1 MPMATA
7 GQTERTTTTLEQPIL
22 FFDGMCG
29 LCNSSVDFVMK
40 RDTRDVFRYAPLQG
54 ETAAEHLSQSD
65 REDLDSVVLKTRDGL
80 YRHSSAIVRI
90 LWKLP
95 GVWPVL
101 GTLLWVI
108 PRPLRNFGY
117 RVVAKNRYR
126 FFGKKET
133 CRLPKPEEIG
143 RLLP

>member
-7 GQTERTTTTLEQPIL
+7 GHTERTTTTLEHPIL

-54 ETAAEHLSQSD
+54 ETAAEHLSESD
-65 REDLDSVVLKTRDGL
+65 REDLDSVVLKMPDGL

-95 GVWPVL
+95 GIWPVL
-101 GTLLWVI
+101 GTMLWLI

-133 CRLPKPEEIG
+133 CRLPTPEEIG